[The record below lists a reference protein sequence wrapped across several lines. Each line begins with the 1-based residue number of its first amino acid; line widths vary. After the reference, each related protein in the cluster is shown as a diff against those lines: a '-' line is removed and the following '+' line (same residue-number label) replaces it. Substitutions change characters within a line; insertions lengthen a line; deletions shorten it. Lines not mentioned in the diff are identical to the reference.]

1 MTLFNQ
7 IGYLGLEQEAEN
19 LKKKVA
25 ACTRENQNLQEEL
38 SEAYNIKGQMSDLHG
53 AEVSKVFSLL
63 FSLLYPHEWILKR
76 TWLSLHGKMV
86 RLLCNDSPVVLRRVP
101 FEDEEVPWLGY
112 SADDS
117 LQQDYCSQLLPEI
130 SDVTTN
136 EQPRQSLFGLM
147 NKRGSSNKIIGDS
160 HSVPVHNTVNFEQR
174 NSSKVSQFSLLS
186 SLASPKGQT
195 PLPNLESGA
204 SDIFSCKN
212 IYSNTPMSVLRDSS
226 QSQVS
231 AAKYQNSTEG
241 SNFPGS
247 SILEAKG
254 KKDGEKGTIGDHRVS
269 AAAAD
274 NYFTSKKENI
284 FHHPTNAVFSQLES
298 KAFGANFHVRSCRV
312 EQFDNVWMIRSK
324 NKDHITVYSTYRMRD
339 KPFSGN
345 LANILDIQ
353 LHRPS
358 NIQKIDPKA
367 ECGICYAPYLPID
380 CAAREV
386 PGNSVMFGVY
396 EALKQYFAGG
406 MDTSGAVVQW
416 KRKMTTENQVN
427 DIAKTVAATNVSTM
441 SHTSALQAM
450 APAEKPKK
458 FTNVDFKRWQQ
469 KMFFYLTTLYL
480 QRFTSKEDPEV
491 PKGTSD
497 QEKFVVTEA

>member
-1 MTLFNQ
+1 MTFKMALFNQ

-38 SEAYNIKGQMSDLHG
+38 SEAYNIKGQMSDLHC
-53 AEVSKVFSLL
+53 AEVSKVMESHQASKLDTSGTAKAVISCFEKLGAS
-63 FSLLYPHEWILKR
+63 SNAR
-76 TWLSLHGKMV
+76 
-86 RLLCNDSPVVLRRVP
+86 
-101 FEDEEVPWLGY
+101 EDEEVPWLGY

-204 SDIFSCKN
+204 SDIFS
-212 IYSNTPMSVLRDSS
+212 S
-226 QSQVS
+226 
-231 AAKYQNSTEG
+231 KYQNSTEG

-312 EQFDNVWMIRSK
+312 EQFDNVFRE
-324 NKDHITVYSTYRMRD
+324 MRD

-416 KRKMTTENQVN
+416 KRLRE
-427 DIAKTVAATNVSTM
+427 
-441 SHTSALQAM
+441 
-450 APAEKPKK
+450 
-458 FTNVDFKRWQQ
+458 
-469 KMFFYLTTLYL
+469 
-480 QRFTSKEDPEV
+480 
-491 PKGTSD
+491 
-497 QEKFVVTEA
+497 